1 MNESPEKSKE
11 EIPEVKKEIVGTGEK
26 IITIHVVDTH
36 SGATEDFMCNK
47 SLILKE
53 MRYFEKYTMG
63 SPDPKSKMYS
73 QNLEDL
79 DITI

>member
-1 MNESPEKSKE
+1 VNESPEKLKE
-11 EIPEVKKEIVGTGEK
+11 ESSETKLIKEIIPIGSSGEK

-36 SGATEDFMCNK
+36 SGATEDFLCNK

-53 MRYFEKYTMG
+53 MKYFEKYTIR

-73 QNLEDL
+73 
-79 DITI
+79 